1 MKREYFRRGW
11 VFLCLCRSIWKDNEM
26 AQSIAILQNNASPP
40 ICQSVKY
47 CVRNLCRASARLQI
61 SSLSFALCQIVLPAL
76 FYWIAISG
84 SLQSSGE
91 TLRQKSFLSFYSIIG
106 NFVKQKETSQRIFFS
121 VMSLFRFHFMFY
133 QSQANPMRGIR
144 SRLRI
149 PIRLFG
155 QHLYSINRQPSV
167 RSHLRRS
174 W

>member
-1 MKREYFRRGW
+1 MRFCVLKSDSKRH
-11 VFLCLCRSIWKDNEM
+11 L
-26 AQSIAILQNNASPP
+26 AIAILQNNASHP

-106 NFVKQKETSQRIFFS
+106 NPLFVTQSFLKNKVTVQNHLQNAAHFVGVAYPPNRFPCKS
-121 VMSLFRFHFMFY
+121 VHSCKHDSHFCMKICLALNSYILF
-133 QSQANPMRGIR
+133 IC
-144 SRLRI
+144 I
-149 PIRLFG
+149 
-155 QHLYSINRQPSV
+155 
-167 RSHLRRS
+167 
-174 W
+174 